1 MEDEIGNVSNELV
14 NGDDVDKTD
23 PDISNQINNIEAE
36 NRSEENNEVENESE
50 KEEEIQEEIQEESQE
65 QLEERVKELTELDD
79 IRSLDIAMAIA
90 AEGMMEFEEFKETQA
105 NKGGSYEEL
114 DEEFEQNKKIIE
126 EELRQIEEQYKA
138 VQEQACQDVTEG
150 NEEIVPTESYEE
162 LTERLLKVAESIQE
176 SAKRLGNED
185 IDLAPR
191 IDRIQNLRDE
201 CQLSNLSLAAKDNI
215 GEKDTAETETK
226 HILKSVRFDT
236 DEEDCLTQNEEE
248 CSEINGLSESKDAIP
263 DEQNNSAND
272 LVCET
277 QSAEV
282 QSIDTRQNEEDCL
295 TQNEEECTETNGIC
309 ESKDAI
315 PDEQNNDVNDLVCE
329 TQSAELQ
336 SIVTRPNGINHP
348 TDEVKLRIPKIELT
362 QDLGQFQPAKM
373 NSKFKNIFENSASSE
388 ELEIRRQP
396 KKKLITLDQVLI
408 KSASQDINHEKEVEL
423 EIIKTLRKNWV
434 PPEVLNVE
442 VSQTKLEPKKLQID
456 HVYGN
461 DAREGTEK
469 LKVERQTELD
479 EVRQT
484 APLAARWLPE
494 TNGDAKDEKR
504 SRPSSAMKVTQ
515 KDDFWLKMKSD
526 EKVEEEKMKVH
537 REMES
542 IKQARLM
549 FEDEPDDR

>member
-1 MEDEIGNVSNELV
+1 MG
-14 NGDDVDKTD
+14 
-23 PDISNQINNIEAE
+23 
-36 NRSEENNEVENESE
+36 
-50 KEEEIQEEIQEESQE
+50 IQEESQE

-201 CQLSNLSLAAKDNI
+201 CQLSNQSLATKENI
-215 GEKDTAETETK
+215 CEKDTAETETK
-226 HILKSVRFDT
+226 HVLKSVRFDD

-248 CSEINGLSESKDAIP
+248 CTETNGMGESKDAIP
-263 DEQNNSAND
+263 DEQNKDPND

-282 QSIDTRQNEEDCL
+282 QSIDTRQN
-295 TQNEEECTETNGIC
+295 GI
-309 ESKDAI
+309 
-315 PDEQNNDVNDLVCE
+315 
-329 TQSAELQ
+329 T
-336 SIVTRPNGINHP
+336 HP
-348 TDEVKLRIPKIELT
+348 PDEVKMRIPKIELT

-373 NSKFKNIFENSASSE
+373 NSKFKNIFENSGSSE

-423 EIIKTLRKNWV
+423 EIIKTSYPMRGYILGSGA
-434 PPEVLNVE
+434 P
-442 VSQTKLEPKKLQID
+442 
-456 HVYGN
+456 
-461 DAREGTEK
+461 GTNA
-469 LKVERQTELD
+469 VG
-479 EVRQT
+479 
-484 APLAARWLPE
+484 ASGAI
-494 TNGDAKDEKR
+494 NG
-504 SRPSSAMKVTQ
+504 M
-515 KDDFWLKMKSD
+515 
-526 EKVEEEKMKVH
+526 
-537 REMES
+537 
-542 IKQARLM
+542 
-549 FEDEPDDR
+549 DRHE